1 MAADMKASDSAGAI
15 RSWSWDTDKGKK
27 EDTRTVHAKTPHTR
41 LYAPP
46 GSDEL
51 YSPTYGF
58 YVFGTTHFDWG
69 ECVGF
74 VSKRIPLVGF
84 HYGGAGYSETV
95 EQMIVKQVKDHA
107 VVDDAHVALAFPDE
121 IATECGAFRPRRSRR
136 GGAREHAK
144 HWYVLHLHASVTIAA
159 DSPPGRAYLV
169 ASTGSPAAEIR
180 FDVRPDHVIKTTAV
194 GFVDGTQSTVSR
206 DRPIVV
212 RFRNFIPYAG
222 VSPGLNALEV
232 GVQSFGAKIA
242 RVTVLGDTSIE
253 YTPLGPANVKVHV
266 SASPT
271 AVVDRRLH
279 ITVRLTNTG
288 DRVARELVL
297 STAFSG
303 ARAALVGSVDRP
315 VPELRPGGSRAV
327 GITYIPQAAGRTR
340 YFFLVS
346 STEPSRHPA

>member
-1 MAADMKASDSAGAI
+1 MRSISSTAI
-15 RSWSWDTDKGKK
+15 T
-27 EDTRTVHAKTPHTR
+27 
-41 LYAPP
+41 
-46 GSDEL
+46 
-51 YSPTYGF
+51 
-58 YVFGTTHFDWG
+58 
-69 ECVGF
+69 
-74 VSKRIPLVGF
+74 
-84 HYGGAGYSETV
+84 
-95 EQMIVKQVKDHA
+95 
-107 VVDDAHVALAFPDE
+107 
-121 IATECGAFRPRRSRR
+121 SRR
-136 GGAREHAK
+136 ATGLRLVSTSSVSSRQARLASAVLVAVLGVLTGRAIGHAAVPRSIDRYGTYDLSMLGGRQVAIAGRALTHPTRVAWFTLPGGAREHAK

-206 DRPIVV
+206 DRTIVV